1 MLFSKNAPR
10 ASLDDRGTRMLDASV
25 TKPRRPLD
33 GVRVLDLSRILAGP
47 LAAQL
52 LADMG
57 ADVVKVERPGA
68 GDDSRQYGPPFLD
81 GEAGRDQG
89 FSGFFLSCNRGKQSI
104 ALDIASDDGRAIV
117 RRLAAQSDV
126 LIENFRVGTLVRYGL
141 DYATLKADNPGLIYC
156 SITGFGQDGP
166 MAERPGYDGIFQAMG
181 GLMSVSGHADDSPG
195 GGPMKVG
202 ISIVD
207 VITAHYA
214 SIAILGALYDRD
226 RRAGQGQHIDLSLL
240 DSCVATLSHFA
251 QNYFISGKLQQRR
264 GNAGYGGVPSQSFRC
279 ADGSLFLTTGNEAQF
294 RRLCHALV
302 RPDFITH
309 PLCVDN
315 LTRTVNRD
323 EVSALLEAVFLTRSV
338 EEWLQRLDDADVPA
352 GPIND
357 VAQVFANPQVR
368 HRGMAAEV
376 ESPLGGTLRV
386 VANPIRYSDT
396 PIERPTRPPGLGEHT
411 SAILGDRLGFSAEQ
425 LLDMAG
431 RGVIGIAGRGV
442 SDTAG

>member
-1 MLFSKNAPR
+1 MHFSKNAR
-10 ASLDDRGTRMLDASV
+10 RDLLDDSAAPAAGDTDAQAEPGPA
-25 TKPRRPLD
+25 PRRPLD

-47 LAAQL
+47 LAGQL

-57 ADVVKVERPGA
+57 ADVIKVERPGA

-81 GEAGRDQG
+81 SELGREQG
-89 FSGFFLSCNRGKQSI
+89 FSGFFLSCNRGKQSVAI
-104 ALDIASDDGRAIV
+104 DIASEEGRAIV

-126 LIENFRVGTLVRYGL
+126 LIENFRVGTLERYGL
-141 DYATLKADNPGLIYC
+141 DYASLKAANPALIYC
-156 SITGFGQDGP
+156 SITGFGQNGP
-166 MAERPGYDGIFQAMG
+166 MANRPGYDGIFQAMG

-214 SIAILGALYDRD
+214 SVAIIAALYDRD
-226 RRAGQGQHIDLSLL
+226 RRDGRGQHIDLSLL

-251 QNYFISGKLQQRR
+251 QNFLISGKVQQRR

-294 RRLCHALV
+294 RRLCQALE
-302 RPDFITH
+302 RPDLVAH
-309 PLCVDN
+309 PLCTDN

-323 EVSALLEAVFLTRSV
+323 AVSALLEGVFLTRNV
-338 EEWLQRLDDADVPA
+338 DEWLRRLDEADVPA

-386 VANPIRYSDT
+386 VANPIRYSET
-396 PIERPTRPPGLGEHT
+396 PIERPLRPPGLGEHT
-411 SAILGDRLGFSAEQ
+411 ANVLGGRLGFTTEQ
-425 LLDMAG
+425 LADMAS
-431 RGVIGIAGRGV
+431 RGIIGAVG
-442 SDTAG
+442 

>member
-1 MLFSKNAPR
+1 M
-10 ASLDDRGTRMLDASV
+10 V
-25 TKPRRPLD
+25 RRPLD

-47 LAAQL
+47 LAGQL

-57 ADVVKVERPGA
+57 AEVVKVERPGA

-81 GEAGRDQG
+81 GDAGRMPG
-89 FSGFFLSCNRGKQSI
+89 FSGFFLACNRGKQSVAI
-104 ALDIASDDGRAIV
+104 DIASAEGRAIV
-117 RRLAAQSDV
+117 RRLAAESDV
-126 LIENFRVGTLVRYGL
+126 VIENFRVGTLQRYGL
-141 DYATLKADNPGLIYC
+141 DYASLKAENPGLIYC
-156 SITGFGQDGP
+156 SVTGFGQDGP

-214 SIAILGALYDRD
+214 SIAIIAALYDRD
-226 RRAGQGQHIDLSLL
+226 RRAGQGQHIDLALL

-251 QNYFISGKLQQRR
+251 QNYLISGKLQQRR

-294 RRLCHALV
+294 RRLCHALE
-302 RPDFITH
+302 RSDLITH

-315 LTRTVNRD
+315 LTRTVNR
-323 EVSALLEAVFLTRSV
+323 EAVSVLLEAVFLTRDV
-338 EEWLQRLDDADVPA
+338 ADWLERLDSADVPA

-357 VAQVFANPQVR
+357 VAQVFANPQVV
-368 HRGMAAEV
+368 HRRMATEV
-376 ESPLGGTLRV
+376 DNPLGGTMRV

-396 PIERPTRPPGLGEHT
+396 PIERATRPPGLGEHT
-411 SAILGDRLGFSAEQ
+411 AEVLCGRLGFSMEQ
-425 LLDMAG
+425 LAEMAAS
-431 RGVIGIAGRGV
+431 GVIGMAG
-442 SDTAG
+442 